1 VSWAKAAFAAAQA
14 QAIGRPGGKT
24 EGQMK
29 RALNL
34 VIGFATLVAMTGPAA
49 QSSYPEKPVH
59 IFVGFPPGNFFDMVT
74 RLLGQKL
81 SEAWGRPVL
90 VENLPGATGMIAA
103 ERAAKSK
110 PDGYTLIMAGP
121 AAIVVNQSLYGKL
134 PYDPVRDLTPIVQVC
149 AMTNILAVHKGV
161 PARSVQELIALAK
174 AQPGTLT
181 FASNGSGSSIHLAG
195 ELFKSATHTDVVHV
209 PYKGSAPAVLNLVG
223 GHVTMMFGNMPDILP
238 HMREGK
244 LRALAVTSAKRSSV
258 APELP
263 TIAESGFPGF
273 EVTAWLGL
281 LAPAGTPAPIVRKID
296 AETVKALA
304 LSDVRARFADLGLEP
319 IGNSP
324 EEFAQVI
331 KEEIPKWAKVI
342 KDSGAKPD

>member
-1 VSWAKAAFAAAQA
+1 
-14 QAIGRPGGKT
+14 
-24 EGQMK
+24 MK

-34 VIGFATLVAMTGPAA
+34 VIGFATLLAMTVPAA

-59 IFVGFPPGNFFDMVT
+59 ILVGFPPGGSLEIVA

-81 SEAWGRPVL
+81 SEAWGQAVL
-90 VENLPGATGMIAA
+90 IENLPGATGMIAA
-103 ERAAKSK
+103 DRVSKSK

-134 PYDPVRDLTPIVQVC
+134 PYDPIRDFAPIVQAC
-149 AMTNILAVHKGV
+149 AMTNILAVHNGV
-161 PARSVQELIALAK
+161 PAHSVQELIALAK
-174 AQPGTLT
+174 AQPGGLT
-181 FASNGSGSSIHLAG
+181 FASIGSGSSVHLAG
-195 ELFKSATHTDVVHV
+195 ELFKTTASIDIVHV
-209 PYKGSAPAVLNLVG
+209 PYKGPAPAVLDLVG
-223 GHVTMMFGNMPDILP
+223 GRVTMMFGTMPGILP
-238 HMREGK
+238 YVREGK

-273 EVTAWLGL
+273 EVTAWFGL
-281 LAPAGTPAPIVRKID
+281 LAPAGTPAPVIRKIH

-304 LSDVRARFADLGLEP
+304 LSDVRARFADLALES

>member
-1 VSWAKAAFAAAQA
+1 
-14 QAIGRPGGKT
+14 
-24 EGQMK
+24 
-29 RALNL
+29 
-34 VIGFATLVAMTGPAA
+34 
-49 QSSYPEKPVH
+49 
-59 IFVGFPPGNFFDMVT
+59 
-74 RLLGQKL
+74 
-81 SEAWGRPVL
+81 
-90 VENLPGATGMIAA
+90 
-103 ERAAKSK
+103 
-110 PDGYTLIMAGP
+110 
-121 AAIVVNQSLYGKL
+121 
-134 PYDPVRDLTPIVQVC
+134 
-149 AMTNILAVHKGV
+149 
-161 PARSVQELIALAK
+161 
-174 AQPGTLT
+174 
-181 FASNGSGSSIHLAG
+181 
-195 ELFKSATHTDVVHV
+195 
-209 PYKGSAPAVLNLVG
+209 
-223 GHVTMMFGNMPDILP
+223 MMFGNMPDILP

-258 APELP
+258 APGLP

-296 AETVKALA
+296 AEVVKALA

>member
-1 VSWAKAAFAAAQA
+1 
-14 QAIGRPGGKT
+14 
-24 EGQMK
+24 MK

-34 VIGFATLVAMTGPAA
+34 MIGFATLVAMTGPAA

-81 SEAWGRPVL
+81 SDAWGRPVL
-90 VENLPGATGMIAA
+90 VENLPGATGMIATD
-103 ERAAKSK
+103 RVAKSK

-121 AAIVVNQSLYGKL
+121 AAIVVNQSLYGTL
-134 PYDPVRDLTPIVQVC
+134 PYDPVRDLTPIVQAC
-149 AMTNILAVHKGV
+149 AMTNILAVHNGV

-195 ELFKSATHTDVVHV
+195 ELFKMATHTDIVHV

-238 HMREGK
+238 HVREGK

-263 TIAESGFPGF
+263 TIGEAGLSGFEANTWHGVMLPVGAPPPIIARLNREIVVILHLP
-273 EVTAWLGL
+273 EVVERLSSQG
-281 LAPAGTPAPIVRKID
+281 
-296 AETVKALA
+296 AEPVGST
-304 LSDVRARFADLGLEP
+304 
-319 IGNSP
+319 P
-324 EEFAQVI
+324 EEFAAYI
-331 KEEIPKWAKVI
+331 KSEAQKWARVVKE
-342 KDSGAKPD
+342 SGAKAE

>member
-1 VSWAKAAFAAAQA
+1 
-14 QAIGRPGGKT
+14 
-24 EGQMK
+24 MK

-59 IFVGFPPGNFFDMVT
+59 ILVGFPPGNFFDMVT

-81 SEAWGRPVL
+81 SEAWGRAIL

-103 ERAAKSK
+103 DRVAKSK

-134 PYDPVRDLTPIVQVC
+134 PYDPVRDLAPIVQAC
-149 AMTNILAVHKGV
+149 AMTNILAVHNGV

-174 AQPGTLT
+174 AQPGALT

-195 ELFKSATHTDVVHV
+195 ELFKSATHTDIVHV

-238 HMREGK
+238 HVREGK
-244 LRALAVTSAKRSSV
+244 LRALAVTSAQRSSV

-281 LAPAGTPAPIVRKID
+281 LAPAGTPAPIVRKIH
-296 AETVKALA
+296 AEGVKALA

-331 KEEIPKWAKVI
+331 KEEIPKWAKLI